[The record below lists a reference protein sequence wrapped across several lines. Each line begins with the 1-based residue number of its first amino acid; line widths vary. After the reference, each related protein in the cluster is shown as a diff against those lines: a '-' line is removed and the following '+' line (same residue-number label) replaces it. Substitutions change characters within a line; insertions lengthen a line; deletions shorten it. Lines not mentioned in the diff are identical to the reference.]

1 MGEQM
6 SDPRRRSWLYVP
18 GDDARKIDKAAA
30 SDADVVVL
38 DLEDGCAAD
47 RKVQGRARV
56 RAALADIDFGRSLR
70 YVRING
76 SGSPHW
82 REDVEQTAGA
92 VDGLVLP
99 KASDPQLVHEIAEL
113 VRTQRGNGAPPPD
126 LAPIVAEDVEGLFAA
141 ERTIAVD
148 ELVGTVLWGSEDL
161 SVSLGAWSVR
171 DEEGQPMDVFRLVRS
186 FTLLVAKRHGKRSVD
201 TPYLRIGDLTGAKRE
216 ARLVARMGFTGKQAI
231 HPEQIPII
239 NNAFLPDE
247 AEIRAAREL
256 VAAFEQKGDAVVR
269 HQEAMA
275 DAPHLHRALHML
287 ALADDPA
294 GPVPDGPALG
304 SENPKGELPG

>member
-1 MGEQM
+1 M
-6 SDPRRRSWLYVP
+6 SSRRRRSWLYVP

-47 RKVQGRARV
+47 RKLQGRARV

-70 YVRING
+70 YVRIN
-76 SGSPHW
+76 SPNSPHW
-82 REDVEQTAGA
+82 REDVEQTAQA

-99 KASDPQLVHEIAEL
+99 KASDPQSVHQIAEL
-113 VRTQRGNGAPPPD
+113 LRAPPGDGAQLPD
-126 LAPIVAEDVEGLFAA
+126 LAPMVAEDVEGLFAA
-141 ERTIAVD
+141 ERTIAAD

-171 DEEGQPMDVFRLVRS
+171 DEDGEPMDVFRVVRS
-186 FTLLVAKRHGKRSVD
+186 FTLLVAKRHGKRVID
-201 TPYLRIGDLTGAKRE
+201 TPYLRIGDLAGVKRE

-239 NNAFLPDE
+239 NDAFLPDE
-247 AEIRAAREL
+247 AEIRAARDL
-256 VAAFEQKGDAVVR
+256 VSAFEQKGDAVLR
-269 HQEAMA
+269 LDDAMA
-275 DAPHLHRALHML
+275 DAPHLLRARQML
-287 ALADDPA
+287 ALADDSA
-294 GPVPDGPALG
+294 GPIANGPAL
-304 SENPKGELPG
+304 SDENPGR

>member
-1 MGEQM
+1 M

-76 SGSPHW
+76 SDSPHW
-82 REDVEQTAGA
+82 REDVEQTADA

-99 KASDPQLVHEIAEL
+99 KASNPQSVHEIAEL
-113 VRTQRGNGAPPPD
+113 VRTPPGDGAQLPD

-171 DEEGQPMDVFRLVRS
+171 DEDGEPMDVFRVVRS
-186 FTLLVAKRHGKRSVD
+186 FTLLVAKRHGKRVVD
-201 TPYLRIGDLTGAKRE
+201 TPYLRIGDLAGARRE

-239 NNAFLPDE
+239 NEAFLPDE
-247 AEIRAAREL
+247 AEIREAREL
-256 VAAFEQKGDAVVR
+256 VSAFEQKGDAVLR
-269 HQEAMA
+269 LHDAMA
-275 DAPHLHRALHML
+275 DAPHLHRARHLL
-287 ALADDPA
+287 ALADDSAAPSSTGRHSA
-294 GPVPDGPALG
+294 TRT
-304 SENPKGELPG
+304 PKGEL

>member
-1 MGEQM
+1 M
-6 SDPRRRSWLYVP
+6 RSWLYVP

-30 SDADVVVL
+30 SDADVVIL

-76 SGSPHW
+76 FDSPHW

-92 VDGLVLP
+92 VDGLVLA
-99 KASDPQLVHEIAEL
+99 KASDPQSVREVAEL
-113 VRTQRGNGAPPPD
+113 VRAQPGSADQPPD
-126 LAPIVAEDVEGLFAA
+126 LAPIVTEDVEGLFAA
-141 ERTIAVD
+141 ERTITVS

-161 SVSLGAWSVR
+161 SASLGAWSVR
-171 DEEGQPMDVFRLVRS
+171 DERGEPMDVFRVVRS
-186 FTLLVAKRHGKRSVD
+186 LTLLVAKRHGKRVID
-201 TPYLRIGDLTGAKRE
+201 TPYLQIGDRAGATRE

-239 NNAFLPDE
+239 NDAFLPDE

-256 VAAFEQKGDAVVR
+256 VSAFEHQGDAVLR
-269 HQEAMA
+269 HDDAMA
-275 DAPHLHRALHML
+275 DAPHLQRARQML

-294 GPVPDGPALG
+294 EPRPDGPAL
-304 SENPKGELPG
+304 SPQDPKGEL